1 LFYFVKLFKLN
12 HLTMNIVV
20 TGATKGMGK
29 AIALLFAKHGFNV
42 AACARTQA
50 DLDTLKG
57 ELIAL
62 HPSATIITTGLR
74 RFKKG
79 TGITICSNL

>member
-1 LFYFVKLFKLN
+1 
-12 HLTMNIVV
+12 MNIVV

-57 ELIAL
+57 ELICYNYYN
-62 HPSATIITTGLR
+62 GLR

>member
-1 LFYFVKLFKLN
+1 
-12 HLTMNIVV
+12 MNIVV

-62 HPSATIITTGLR
+62 HPSATIITT
-74 RFKKG
+74 FCDVSKKEQV
-79 TGITICSNL
+79 LQF

>member
-1 LFYFVKLFKLN
+1 
-12 HLTMNIVV
+12 MNIVV
-20 TGATKGMGK
+20 TGATKGIGK

-62 HPSATIITTGLR
+62 HPSATIIT
-74 RFKKG
+74 RFVTFQKRNRYY
-79 TGITICSNL
+79 NLQQLVNLHLPKSIS